1 MRAYGQP
8 TYKFDLLSFKDQLLL
23 ELGFPGGPSG
33 KEPPCQCRK
42 HKRRTRVQADA
53 LEEGMA
59 IHSWR
64 IRWTEELGGLQFTGL
79 QRVGHASVTEH
90 ACTLLEPADLAHA
103 TSSAVASRELGAP
116 GPVWGWGNAGEASG
130 WPCQP
135 RAQLWGLFN
144 PVALGDPKHSAPSQP
159 SLEASCLGLLSSSA
173 SGSAWGC
180 LSACR
185 LPL

>member
-79 QRVGHASVTEH
+79 QRVGHDFVTKH
-90 ACTLLEPADLAHA
+90 AQIIA
-103 TSSAVASRELGAP
+103 TSQEKF
-116 GPVWGWGNAGEASG
+116 SG
-130 WPCQP
+130 V
-135 RAQLWGLFN
+135 LIKI
-144 PVALGDPKHSAPSQP
+144 V
-159 SLEASCLGLLSSSA
+159 CLGLEKTVWINL
-173 SGSAWGC
+173 
-180 LSACR
+180 
-185 LPL
+185 